1 MHAFVVSCIT
11 ISTWCTCVV
20 VVCSVGLH
28 GVVITIG
35 TGFPLTVAR
44 WNFTPN
50 FVLLL
55 LGTYDIGTYRIFN
68 KNTIKLSKW
77 RLDVRTQLE

>member
-1 MHAFVVSCIT
+1 MVAVRSA
-11 ISTWCTCVV
+11 
-20 VVCSVGLH
+20 GLH